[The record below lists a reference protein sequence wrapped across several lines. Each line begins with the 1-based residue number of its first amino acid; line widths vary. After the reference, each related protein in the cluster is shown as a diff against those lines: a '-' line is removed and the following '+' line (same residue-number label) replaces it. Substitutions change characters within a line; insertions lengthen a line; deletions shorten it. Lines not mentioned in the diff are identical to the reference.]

1 MLNEGR
7 NDSRITGKS
16 NRCAHPKPAIT
27 WLQVI
32 CVVAINEM
40 VQDPG
45 ELGSS
50 QLILSIQQVQTLI
63 TIQPDH

>member
-7 NDSRITGKS
+7 NDSRITVKS
-16 NRCAHPKPAIT
+16 NRCAHPKSAIA

-32 CVVAINEM
+32 CIVAINKV

-45 ELGSS
+45 QLGRS
-50 QLILSIQQVQTLI
+50 QLILSIQ
-63 TIQPDH
+63 